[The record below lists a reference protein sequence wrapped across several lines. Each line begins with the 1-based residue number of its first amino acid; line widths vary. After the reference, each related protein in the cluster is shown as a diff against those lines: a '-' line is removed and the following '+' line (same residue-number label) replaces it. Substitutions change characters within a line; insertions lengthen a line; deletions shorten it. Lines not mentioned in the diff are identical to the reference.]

1 MIELRNIEKAF
12 GEKQLFN
19 GYNAAIPEASLTI
32 ISGDSGCGK
41 TTLLNMLGYLEL
53 PDKGDI
59 IIDGKNLRD
68 IKQQVY
74 YRDYVGFLFQ
84 NFALMENKTVKQNLE
99 IIKPANRTDVT
110 IEEALNR
117 VGLSDKLNT
126 KVYKL
131 SGGEQQRAALARLII
146 KRCKIILA
154 DEPTGS
160 LDDRNAQIVMEQL
173 HELAKEGKC
182 VVMVTHNKKYL
193 EEADNVLFLN

>member
-12 GEKQLFN
+12 GEKRLFD
-19 GYNAAIPEASLTI
+19 GYSAAIPDASLTI

-59 IIDGKNLRD
+59 IIDGKNIRD
-68 IKQQVY
+68 IRQQIY
-74 YRDYVGFLFQ
+74 FRDYVGFLFQ
-84 NFALMENKTVKQNLE
+84 NFALIENKTVRQNLE
-99 IIKPANRTDVT
+99 IIKPCNRTDVT
-110 IEEALNR
+110 VEEALSR
-117 VGLSDKLNT
+117 VGLIDKMNT

-131 SGGEQQRAALARLII
+131 SGGEQQRVALARLII
-146 KRCKIILA
+146 KRCQIILA

-160 LDDRNAQIVMEQL
+160 LDDRNAEIVMAQL
-173 HELAKEGKC
+173 HQLAGVGKC

-193 EEADNVLFLN
+193 KEADNVIFL

>member
-1 MIELRNIEKAF
+1 
-12 GEKQLFN
+12 
-19 GYNAAIPEASLTI
+19 
-32 ISGDSGCGK
+32 
-41 TTLLNMLGYLEL
+41 
-53 PDKGDI
+53 
-59 IIDGKNLRD
+59 
-68 IKQQVY
+68 
-74 YRDYVGFLFQ
+74 
-84 NFALMENKTVKQNLE
+84 MENKTVKQNLE

-117 VGLSDKLNT
+117 VGLADKLNT

-131 SGGEQQRAALARLII
+131 SGGEQQRTALARLII
-146 KRCKIILA
+146 KRCRIILA